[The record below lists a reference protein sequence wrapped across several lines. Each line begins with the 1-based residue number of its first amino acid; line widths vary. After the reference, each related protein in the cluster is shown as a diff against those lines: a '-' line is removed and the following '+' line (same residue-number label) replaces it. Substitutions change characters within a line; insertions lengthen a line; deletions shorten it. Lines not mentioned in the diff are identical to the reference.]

1 MNVLVS
7 STWLTNHFT
16 MTLQVSC
23 QRRINVKESSKQ
35 KKETTGYLRDING
48 IWHIVIIYYDA
59 EGKRRFSSI
68 STKLKIRGNKKQA
81 TRLMENILSS
91 FNVPVKGEKV
101 DLKRYLSEPPAY
113 KSMHI
118 KTSQVSN
125 PRSKEVSNNFSNEVH
140 PDMLFSDFLT
150 FWLKAARRSLEDSTY
165 GAYAMNI
172 NHRIAPY
179 FKEKQIQLNKLTT
192 VDLENYYNYATEH
205 EHISTNTILKRH
217 ININQALKYA
227 MKLKLIDENPAD
239 AVIKPKKRKYT
250 GCAYSIEELNELF
263 EVFKGDPLELAIYLA
278 SFYGLRREE
287 IVGIKWSNVDFDNH
301 MLIIN
306 NVVTCANIDGK
317 LVEIEKER
325 TKNNASERTYPL
337 IKQFEDL
344 LFKIKAEQNFNKKI
358 SGRSYNP
365 EYIEYVYVD
374 KMGNRIKPGFITQH
388 FNRILK
394 KHDLR
399 HIRFHDLRHTCATLM
414 LNNGENLVKVQ
425 KWLGHSNISTTAN
438 VYSHLDYQSKI
449 DSAAKM
455 SEIMPKNFI

>member
-1 MNVLVS
+1 M
-7 STWLTNHFT
+7 
-16 MTLQVSC
+16 
-23 QRRINVKESSKQ
+23 KESGKE
-35 KKETTGYLRDING
+35 KKETSGYLRDING
-48 IWHIVIIYYDA
+48 TWHIVIIYYDH
-59 EGKRRFSSI
+59 EGKRKFSSI
-68 STKLKIRGNKKQA
+68 STKLNIRGNKKQA

-91 FNVPVKGEKV
+91 FKAPEKGEKA
-101 DLKRYLSEPPAY
+101 DLKRYLYDA
-113 KSMHI
+113 
-118 KTSQVSN
+118 SQSGRLVASSQSQLN
-125 PRSKEVSNNFSNEVH
+125 RKDENKIIDKDIH
-140 PDMLFSDFLT
+140 PNMFFSDFLL
-150 FWLKAARRSLEDSTY
+150 FWLKTVRRSLEDSTY
-165 GAYAMNI
+165 GAYAMNV
-172 NHRIAPY
+172 NHRIGPY
-179 FKEKQIQLNKLTT
+179 FKEKEIRLCELST
-192 VDLENYYNYATEH
+192 VDLENYYNYAAEH

-227 MKLKLIDENPAD
+227 VKLKLINENPAD

-250 GCAYSIEELNELF
+250 GSAYSIEELNELLN
-263 EVFKGDPLELAIYLA
+263 VFKGDPLELAIYLA

-287 IVGIKWSNVDFDNH
+287 IVGIKWNNVDFENH

-337 IKQFEDL
+337 IRQFEDL
-344 LFKIKAEQNFNKKI
+344 LLHMKAEQAINKKC

-374 KMGNRIKPGFITQH
+374 KLGNRIKPGFITQH
-388 FNRILK
+388 FNRMLK

-399 HIRFHDLRHTCATLM
+399 HIRFHDLRHTCATIM
-414 LNNGENLVKVQ
+414 LSKGENLVKVQ

-449 DSAAKM
+449 DSAEKM
-455 SEIMPKNFI
+455 REIMPNSFI